1 LTTERRHARAAAH
14 AQQKRKQM
22 KIFGREPALWLAL
35 VAIAVKLAT
44 GFGLDLTNDQQAV
57 INAAAAAVVGVLVAL
72 SVHDGISAAVL
83 GLVQAG
89 LALAIGFGL
98 HWSPEQQ
105 STVLSLASALVAM
118 WTRTQVTAKV
128 PAAAVTTPKTAAR
141 TA

>member
-1 LTTERRHARAAAH
+1 
-14 AQQKRKQM
+14 M

-35 VAIAVKLAT
+35 VAVIVKLSTA
-44 GFGLDLTNDQQAV
+44 FGLDLTNDQQAV
-57 INAAAAAVVGVLVAL
+57 INAAAAAVVGLLVAL

-89 LALAIGFGL
+89 LALAVGFGL

-128 PAAAVTTPKTAAR
+128 PAAAVTAKKPTAA
-141 TA
+141 